1 MQVTLSLPYLYI
13 TLSNFLFLSTSQ
25 IGLLVL
31 YGVVSALRSSAS
43 AWSTSAG
50 SLIFLGGEVNLGNTD
65 SDKTDTFVER
75 CSKNNTDNEP
85 NSEHQVSTLG
95 CTLR

>member
-1 MQVTLSLPYLYI
+1 MGW
-13 TLSNFLFLSTSQ
+13 FLHLDRVPVL
-25 IGLLVL
+25 GVHLLVP
-31 YGVVSALRSSAS
+31 Y
-43 AWSTSAG
+43 
-50 SLIFLGGEVNLGNTD
+50 FFGGEVNLGNTD